1 MSALRPLSARATV
14 STAVALMLLTGTAG
28 IPAGAQE
35 GPPLSIGGTTGF
47 PSGATFPF
55 VTADQDQLGRIET
68 SMSVQNL
75 SEERAEFTINAG
87 LPPGATIELLDDGPI
102 IVDPGEFR
110 RVPFAILVGPAVPD
124 GRYDV
129 IITIGFADPPRPPTP
144 GSAYAP
150 AVGGRLT
157 LLVQSASANVTV
169 RPVSRADGSP
179 VAGTITL
186 SYLDAGVQP
195 VVIETVDGTVL
206 SREVVPGTYR
216 AEFTATG
223 VEPQTVD
230 FEVAEGED
238 RTVTIEVPAVQF
250 RQVGAVPRFDED
262 GRVVTAELLAVVN
275 NSFTRVAGPVR
286 LEVVV
291 TRDGGE
297 VEVYPLGQLAEL
309 AEGTTEQRTSY
320 RPTDGFGAGDWRFT
334 FRLVAPTF
342 TLVAE
347 RAPEFAVPGFLER
360 NVGLVA
366 LGAALLLVLLALVV
380 RPWWLA
386 GRRRRDEEDEEAG
399 APPPPTGTPAS

>member
-1 MSALRPLSARATV
+1 MSALRMKAALAALVMLLAIVPSLP
-14 STAVALMLLTGTAG
+14 AVAQDSG
-28 IPAGAQE
+28 
-35 GPPLSIGGTTGF
+35 LSIGGSTGF

-55 VTADQDQLGRIET
+55 VTADLDQFSRIET

-75 SEERAEFTINAG
+75 SEERAEFVIDAG
-87 LPPGATIELLDDGPI
+87 LPPGATIELLDEGPL
-102 IVDPGEFR
+102 VLDPGEFR
-110 RVPFAILVGPAVPD
+110 RVPFAISVGPAVPE

-129 IITIGFADPPRPPTP
+129 IITVEFADPPRPPTP

-150 AVGGRLT
+150 AIGGQLT
-157 LLVQSASANVTV
+157 LLVQSASASVTI

-179 VAGTITL
+179 VPGTITL
-186 SYLDAGVQP
+186 SYLDASVRA
-195 VVIETVDGTVL
+195 VVLERVEGTGL

-230 FEVAEGED
+230 FDVAEGED

-275 NSFTRVAGPVR
+275 NSFTRIEGPVR
-286 LEVVV
+286 VEVVV
-291 TRDGGE
+291 TRDGDE

-320 RPTDGFGAGDWRFT
+320 RPTDGFAGGEWTFT

-347 RAPEFAVPGFLER
+347 RAPTIDVPGLLER
-360 NVGLVA
+360 NVGIVA
-366 LGAALLLVLLALVV
+366 VLAALLLVVLALFV

-386 GRRRRDEEDEEAG
+386 ARRRRDDEDPPAALETV
-399 APPPPTGTPAS
+399 APMRS